1 MAQLSVGIVGAGFIA
16 SLKHLPALQALR
28 GKARI
33 AAICD
38 QNTAQARKLAEK
50 FGVRNVFQSV
60 DEMLAKEKLDVVDIC
75 TPPATHSAVA
85 IQAIE
90 AGRNVLIEKP
100 MALHVGECDAIIQAA
115 QRCGVKVCVVHSDLF
130 YPPFLK
136 ARKLV
141 AGGALGDFMGM
152 RVFLSTPASYMT
164 SRQDHWAHRLPGG
177 VIGETGPHIVYMTL
191 AYINPIKDVA
201 VHAFKRLPQYPWS
214 AFEDYRL
221 ELIGEKASCSVTAV
235 YTSNQWS
242 ALVDLW
248 GTEGGM
254 TLDLE
259 AMSLVRHRRP
269 ALSPARI
276 ATSQLSESLQMV
288 RDTVVAGTS
297 VLSKRYA
304 RTHDIL
310 IAAFLESIVR
320 GTEPPVTAEEGREAV
335 RVMNLIA
342 ERLAHQKLQSG
353 VGRPA

>member
-1 MAQLSVGIVGAGFIA
+1 MTQLSVGIVGAGFIA
-16 SLKHLPALQALR
+16 SLKHLPALHALR

-38 QNTAQARKLAEK
+38 QNIAQARKLAER

-60 DEMLAKEKLDVVDIC
+60 DEMLSKEKLDVVDIC
-75 TPPATHSAVA
+75 TPPAAHSSVAVR
-85 IQAIE
+85 AIE
-90 AGRNVLIEKP
+90 AGCNVLIEKP

-115 QRCGVKVCVVHSDLF
+115 QRRGVKVCVVHSDLF

-141 AGGALGDFMGM
+141 ANGALGDFMGM
-152 RVFLSTPASYMT
+152 RIFLSTPSSYMT

-177 VIGETGPHIVYMTL
+177 VIGETGPHIVYLTL
-191 AYINPIKDVA
+191 AYINPIKEVT

-221 ELIGEKASCSVTAV
+221 ELVGEKASCSVTAV
-235 YTSNQWS
+235 YTGNQWG

-269 ALSPARI
+269 ALSPAHI
-276 ATSQLSESLQMV
+276 AASQLSESLQMI

-297 VLSKRYA
+297 VLSKRYEK
-304 RTHDIL
+304 THDIL
-310 IAAFLESIVR
+310 IAAFLDSIVR
-320 GTEPPVTAEEGREAV
+320 GTAPPVTAEEGREAV
-335 RVMNLIA
+335 RVMNLIV
-342 ERLAHQKLQSG
+342 ERLAHQKVQAGAHGS
-353 VGRPA
+353 A